1 MGKPD
6 IMAVCQG
13 VSAAPEVARMME
25 AIRLIGSMFMSSSLI
40 DIESQALLL
49 APEERVCLADRLLAS
64 LSPDSA
70 LEAEWAEEA
79 ARRLAGIESGAVAA
93 VPVEDAIARVRNAI
107 R

>member
-1 MGKPD
+1 
-6 IMAVCQG
+6 
-13 VSAAPEVARMME
+13 MME
-25 AIRLIGSMFMSSSLI
+25 TIRLIGSMFMSSSLI
-40 DIESQALLL
+40 DIESQALRL
-49 APEERVCLADRLLAS
+49 APEERVRLADRLLAS

-79 ARRLAGIESGAVAA
+79 SRRLAEIKAGVVAA